1 MNWNLQMFLQDAW
14 EKRVKRSFVRPR
26 MVILTVFKGNFYS
39 IAVSCVSV
47 LQYRT
52 YARNRIGILKTSH
65 LVKCP
70 HGRCINKSFQSQ
82 MMQMRNNEKQYEN
95 TNLFTNSGKYIGI
108 KDVKGSQYKTSLG
121 PHAYWLVKESW
132 HMS

>member
-1 MNWNLQMFLQDAW
+1 M
-14 EKRVKRSFVRPR
+14 KRSFVRPR

-82 MMQMRNNEKQYEN
+82 MMQMRLMRNSVRTEIYLRTVEN
-95 TNLFTNSGKYIGI
+95 ISESKMSKEVNI
-108 KDVKGSQYKTSLG
+108 KPV
-121 PHAYWLVKESW
+121 
-132 HMS
+132 